1 LKQLARKEQDIR
13 IKEYTKKNGDKAYMF
28 KLYLGIDPDTSKPI
42 RTTRRGFR
50 TQREARLAIADLEIN
65 GLPKPEIGTEL
76 DLQTYEQIYDLWY
89 EEYKTTVKASTLLKT
104 ERVFKNHII
113 PAFGNKPI
121 QDIKPMDVQ
130 NQMNEWHKKLVRASM
145 VMNYAGL
152 VFDYAIRM
160 QLISLNP
167 TKVIKKPVRKKS
179 VTEDKD
185 MNFYDKDEL
194 KKFMAVLEN
203 DNNFR
208 AYVYFRLL
216 AFTGMRKGESLAL
229 KWSDINLDKQTLYI
243 NKAVSRS
250 ATGLYIQTPKTPSS
264 IRRISI
270 DDKTVSVLRQYA
282 EDAAEGLVFQSEDGG
297 ILSPAKPRKWYLVAI
312 KKLPEDFKQISIHG
326 FRHTHAS
333 LLFEAGASI
342 KDVQSRLGHSD
353 IQTTMDVYTHVS
365 KTAKEQLAN
374 RFNDYVDF

>member
-1 LKQLARKEQDIR
+1 MAKKEQDIR
-13 IKEYTKKNGDKAYMF
+13 IKEYVKKNGEKAYMF
-28 KLYLGIDPDTSKPI
+28 KLYLGIDQDTKKPI

-50 TQREARLAIADLEIN
+50 TQREARLAIADLELN
-65 GLPKPEIGTEL
+65 GLSKPESEPQMIH
-76 DLQTYEQIYDLWY
+76 TYEQIYNLWY

-104 ERVFKNHII
+104 ERVFKNHIL

-121 QDIKPMDVQ
+121 QDIKPMDAQ
-130 NQMNEWHKKLVRASM
+130 NQMNIWHKKLVRASM
-145 VMNYAGL
+145 VMNYAVL

-160 QLISLNP
+160 QLINMNP
-167 TKVIKKPVRKKS
+167 TKVIKKPVRKES
-179 VTEDKD
+179 VREDKD

-194 KKFMAVLEN
+194 KKFMAALEN
-203 DNNFR
+203 NNNFR
-208 AYVYFRLL
+208 AFVYFRLL

-229 KWSDINLDKQTLYI
+229 KWSDIDLEKQTLYI

-270 DDKTVSVLRQYA
+270 DDKTVSILQEYKK
-282 EDAAEGLVFQSEDGG
+282 ESPDGLVFQSEDGG
-297 ILSPAKPRKWYLVAI
+297 ILSPAKPRKWYLTAM
-312 KKLPEDFKQISIHG
+312 KNLPDDFKQISIHG

-374 RFNDYVDF
+374 RFNNYVDF

>member
-1 LKQLARKEQDIR
+1 MARKEQDIR
-13 IKEYTKKNGDKAYMF
+13 IKEYVKKNGEKAYMF
-28 KLYLGIDPDTSKPI
+28 KLYLGIDQDTKKPI

-50 TQREARLAIADLEIN
+50 TQREARLAIADLELN
-65 GLPKPEIGTEL
+65 GLSKPESEPQMIH
-76 DLQTYEQIYDLWY
+76 TYEQIYNLWY

-104 ERVFKNHII
+104 ERVFKNHIL

-121 QDIKPMDVQ
+121 QDIKPMDAQ
-130 NQMNEWHKKLVRASM
+130 NQMNVWHKKLVRASM

-160 QLISLNP
+160 QLINMNP
-167 TKVIKKPVRKKS
+167 TKVIKKPVRKES
-179 VTEDKD
+179 VREDKD

-194 KKFMAVLEN
+194 KKFMAALEN
-203 DNNFR
+203 NNNFR
-208 AYVYFRLL
+208 AFVYFRLL

-229 KWSDINLDKQTLYI
+229 KWSDIDLEKQTLYI

-270 DDKTVSVLRQYA
+270 DDKTVSILHEYKK
-282 EDAAEGLVFQSEDGG
+282 ESPDGLVFQSEDGG
-297 ILSPAKPRKWYLVAI
+297 ILSPAKPRKWYLTAM
-312 KKLPEDFKQISIHG
+312 KNLPDDFKQISIHG

-342 KDVQSRLGHSD
+342 KDVQLRLGHSD

-374 RFNDYVDF
+374 RFNNYVDF

>member
-1 LKQLARKEQDIR
+1 MKQLARKEQDIR
-13 IKEYTKKNGDKAYMF
+13 IKEYIKKNGEKAYMF
-28 KLYLGIDPDTSKPI
+28 KLYLGIDQDTKKPI

-50 TQREARLAIADLEIN
+50 TQREARLAIADLELN
-65 GLPKPEIGTEL
+65 GLSKPESEPQMIH
-76 DLQTYEQIYDLWY
+76 TYEQIYNLWY

-104 ERVFKNHII
+104 ERVFKNHIL

-121 QDIKPMDVQ
+121 QDIKPMDAQ
-130 NQMNEWHKKLVRASM
+130 NQMNIWHKKLVRASM

-160 QLISLNP
+160 QLINMNP
-167 TKVIKKPVRKKS
+167 TKVIKKPVRKES
-179 VTEDKD
+179 VREDKD

-194 KKFMAVLEN
+194 KKFMAALEN
-203 DNNFR
+203 NNNFR
-208 AYVYFRLL
+208 AFVYFRLL

-229 KWSDINLDKQTLYI
+229 KWSDIDLEKQTLYI

-270 DDKTVSVLRQYA
+270 DDKTVSILQEYKK
-282 EDAAEGLVFQSEDGG
+282 ESPDGLVFQSEDGG
-297 ILSPAKPRKWYLVAI
+297 ILSPAKPRKWYLTAM
-312 KKLPEDFKQISIHG
+312 KNLPDDFKQISIHG

-374 RFNDYVDF
+374 RFNNYVDF

>member
-1 LKQLARKEQDIR
+1 MARKEQDIR
-13 IKEYTKKNGDKAYMF
+13 IKEYIKKNGEKAYMF
-28 KLYLGIDPDTSKPI
+28 KLYLGTDPDTGKPI
-42 RTTRRGFR
+42 RTTRRGFK
-50 TQREARLAIADLEIN
+50 TTREARLAIADLEVN
-65 GLPKPEIGTEL
+65 GLSKPESQPQMIH
-76 DLQTYEQIYDLWY
+76 TYEQIYNLWY

-104 ERVFKNHII
+104 ERVFKNHIL

-121 QDIKPMDVQ
+121 QDIKPMDAQ
-130 NQMNEWHKKLVRASM
+130 NQMNIWHKKLVRASM

-160 QLISLNP
+160 QLINMNP
-167 TKVIKKPVRKKS
+167 TKVIKKPVRKES
-179 VTEDKD
+179 VREDKD

-194 KKFMAVLEN
+194 KKFMAALEN
-203 DNNFR
+203 NNNFR
-208 AYVYFRLL
+208 AFVYFRLL

-229 KWSDINLDKQTLYI
+229 KWSDIDLEKQTLYI

-270 DDKTVSVLRQYA
+270 DDKTVSILQEYKK
-282 EDAAEGLVFQSEDGG
+282 ESPDGLVFQSEDGG
-297 ILSPAKPRKWYLVAI
+297 ILSPAKPRKWYLTAM
-312 KKLPEDFKQISIHG
+312 KNLPDDFKQISIHG

-374 RFNDYVDF
+374 RFNNYVDF

>member
-1 LKQLARKEQDIR
+1 MAKKEQDIR
-13 IKEYTKKNGDKAYMF
+13 IKEYVKKNGEKAYMF
-28 KLYLGIDPDTSKPI
+28 KLYLGIDQDTKKPI

-50 TQREARLAIADLEIN
+50 TQREARLAIADLELN
-65 GLPKPEIGTEL
+65 GLSKPESEPQMIH
-76 DLQTYEQIYDLWY
+76 TYEQIYNLWY

-104 ERVFKNHII
+104 ERVFKNHIL

-121 QDIKPMDVQ
+121 QDIKPMDAQ
-130 NQMNEWHKKLVRASM
+130 NQMNIWHKKLVRASM

-160 QLISLNP
+160 QLINMNP
-167 TKVIKKPVRKKS
+167 TKVIKKPVRKES
-179 VTEDKD
+179 VREDKD

-194 KKFMAVLEN
+194 KKFMAALEN
-203 DNNFR
+203 NNNFR
-208 AYVYFRLL
+208 AFVYFRLL

-229 KWSDINLDKQTLYI
+229 KWSDIDFEKQTLYI

-270 DDKTVSVLRQYA
+270 DDKTVSILQEYKK
-282 EDAAEGLVFQSEDGG
+282 ESPDGLVFQSEDGG
-297 ILSPAKPRKWYLVAI
+297 ILSPAKPRKWYLTAM
-312 KKLPEDFKQISIHG
+312 KNLPDDFKQISIHG

-374 RFNDYVDF
+374 RFNNYVDF

>member
-1 LKQLARKEQDIR
+1 MAKKEQDIR
-13 IKEYTKKNGDKAYMF
+13 IKEYVKKNGDKAYMF
-28 KLYLGIDPDTSKPI
+28 KLYLGIDPDTGKPI

-50 TQREARLAIADLEIN
+50 TQREARLAIADLELN
-65 GLPKPEIGTEL
+65 GIPKPEI
-76 DLQTYEQIYDLWY
+76 DVVSVLQTYEQIYDLWY

-113 PAFGNKPI
+113 PAFGDKPI
-121 QDIKPMDVQ
+121 QDIKPMDAQ

-160 QLISLNP
+160 QLISMNP

-194 KKFMAVLEN
+194 KKFMAILEN

-229 KWSDINLDKQTLYI
+229 KWSDIDLEKQTLYI

-270 DDKTVSVLRQYA
+270 DDKTVSILRQYA

-297 ILSPAKPRKWYLVAI
+297 ILSPAKPRKWYLAAM
-312 KKLPEDFKQISIHG
+312 KKLPADFKQISIHG

-374 RFNDYVDF
+374 RFNTYVDF

>member
-1 LKQLARKEQDIR
+1 MAKKEQDIR
-13 IKEYTKKNGDKAYMF
+13 IKEYVKKNGEKAYMF
-28 KLYLGIDPDTSKPI
+28 KLYLGIDQDTKKPI

-50 TQREARLAIADLEIN
+50 TQREARLAIADLELN
-65 GLPKPEIGTEL
+65 GLSKPKSEPQIIH
-76 DLQTYEQIYDLWY
+76 TYEQIYNLWY

-104 ERVFKNHII
+104 ERVFKNHIL

-121 QDIKPMDVQ
+121 QDIKPMDAQ
-130 NQMNEWHKKLVRASM
+130 NQMNNWHKKLVRASM

-160 QLISLNP
+160 QLINMNP
-167 TKVIKKPVRKKS
+167 TKVIKKPVRKES
-179 VTEDKD
+179 VREDKD

-194 KKFMAVLEN
+194 KKFMAALEN
-203 DNNFR
+203 NNNFR
-208 AYVYFRLL
+208 AFVYFRLL

-229 KWSDINLDKQTLYI
+229 KWSDIDLEKQTLYI

-270 DDKTVSVLRQYA
+270 DDKTVSILQEYKK
-282 EDAAEGLVFQSEDGG
+282 ESPDGLVFQSEDGG
-297 ILSPAKPRKWYLVAI
+297 ILSPAKPRKWYLTAM
-312 KKLPEDFKQISIHG
+312 KNLPDDFKQISIHG

-374 RFNDYVDF
+374 RFNNYVDF

>member
-1 LKQLARKEQDIR
+1 MAKKEQDIR
-13 IKEYTKKNGDKAYMF
+13 IKEYVKKNGEKAYMF
-28 KLYLGIDPDTSKPI
+28 KLYLGIDQDTKKPI

-50 TQREARLAIADLEIN
+50 TQREARLAIADLELN
-65 GLPKPEIGTEL
+65 GLSKPESEPQMIH
-76 DLQTYEQIYDLWY
+76 TYEQIYNLWY

-104 ERVFKNHII
+104 ERVFKNHIL

-121 QDIKPMDVQ
+121 QDIKPMDAQ
-130 NQMNEWHKKLVRASM
+130 NQMNIWHKKLVRASM

-160 QLISLNP
+160 QLINMNP
-167 TKVIKKPVRKKS
+167 TKVIKKPVRKES
-179 VTEDKD
+179 VREDKD

-194 KKFMAVLEN
+194 KIFMAALEN
-203 DNNFR
+203 NNNFR
-208 AYVYFRLL
+208 AFVYFRLL

-229 KWSDINLDKQTLYI
+229 KWSDIDLEKQTLYI

-270 DDKTVSVLRQYA
+270 DDKTVSILQEYKK
-282 EDAAEGLVFQSEDGG
+282 ESPDGLVFQSEDGG
-297 ILSPAKPRKWYLVAI
+297 ILSPAKPRKWYLTAM
-312 KKLPEDFKQISIHG
+312 KNLPDDFKQISIHG

-374 RFNDYVDF
+374 RFNNYVDF

>member
-1 LKQLARKEQDIR
+1 MARKEQDIR
-13 IKEYTKKNGDKAYMF
+13 IKEYIKKNGEKAYMF
-28 KLYLGIDPDTSKPI
+28 KLYLGTDPDTGKPI
-42 RTTRRGFR
+42 RTTRRGFK
-50 TQREARLAIADLEIN
+50 TTREARLAIADLEVN
-65 GLPKPEIGTEL
+65 GLSKPESQPQMIH
-76 DLQTYEQIYDLWY
+76 TYEQIYNLWY

-104 ERVFKNHII
+104 ERVFKNHIL

-121 QDIKPMDVQ
+121 QDIKPMDAQ
-130 NQMNEWHKKLVRASM
+130 NQMNIWHKKLVRASM

-160 QLISLNP
+160 QLINMNP
-167 TKVIKKPVRKKS
+167 TKVIKKPVRKES
-179 VTEDKD
+179 VREDKD

-194 KKFMAVLEN
+194 KKFMAALEN
-203 DNNFR
+203 NNNFR
-208 AYVYFRLL
+208 AFVYFRLL

-229 KWSDINLDKQTLYI
+229 KWSDIDLEKQTLYI

-270 DDKTVSVLRQYA
+270 DDKTVSILQEYKK
-282 EDAAEGLVFQSEDGG
+282 ESPDGLVFQSEDGG
-297 ILSPAKPRKWYLVAI
+297 ILSPAKPRKWYLTAM
-312 KKLPEDFKQISIHG
+312 KNLPDDFKQISIHG
-326 FRHTHAS
+326 FRHTHVS

-374 RFNDYVDF
+374 RFNNYVDF

>member
-1 LKQLARKEQDIR
+1 MAKKEQDIR
-13 IKEYTKKNGDKAYMF
+13 IKEYVKKNGEKAYMF
-28 KLYLGIDPDTSKPI
+28 KLYLGIDQDTKKPI

-50 TQREARLAIADLEIN
+50 TQREARLAIADLELN
-65 GLPKPEIGTEL
+65 GLSKPESEPQMIH
-76 DLQTYEQIYDLWY
+76 TYEQIYNLWY

-104 ERVFKNHII
+104 ERVFKNHIL

-121 QDIKPMDVQ
+121 QDIKPMDAQ
-130 NQMNEWHKKLVRASM
+130 NQMNIWHKKLVRASM

-160 QLISLNP
+160 QLINMNP
-167 TKVIKKPVRKKS
+167 TKVIKKPVRKES
-179 VTEDKD
+179 VREDKD

-194 KKFMAVLEN
+194 KKFMAALEN
-203 DNNFR
+203 NNNFR
-208 AYVYFRLL
+208 AFVYFRLL

-229 KWSDINLDKQTLYI
+229 KWSDIDLEKQTLYI

-270 DDKTVSVLRQYA
+270 DDKTVSILQEYKK
-282 EDAAEGLVFQSEDGG
+282 ESPDGLVFQSEDGG
-297 ILSPAKPRKWYLVAI
+297 ILSPAKPRKWYLTAM
-312 KKLPEDFKQISIHG
+312 KNLPNDFKQISIHG

-374 RFNDYVDF
+374 RFNNYVDF

>member
-1 LKQLARKEQDIR
+1 MAKKEQDIR
-13 IKEYTKKNGDKAYMF
+13 IKEYVKKNGEKAYMF
-28 KLYLGIDPDTSKPI
+28 KLYLGIDQDTKKPI

-50 TQREARLAIADLEIN
+50 TQREARLAIADLELN
-65 GLPKPEIGTEL
+65 GLSKPESEPQMIH
-76 DLQTYEQIYDLWY
+76 TYEQIYNLWY

-104 ERVFKNHII
+104 ERVFKNHIL

-121 QDIKPMDVQ
+121 QDIKPMDAQ
-130 NQMNEWHKKLVRASM
+130 NQMNIWHKKLVRASM

-160 QLISLNP
+160 QLINMNP
-167 TKVIKKPVRKKS
+167 TKVIKKPVRKES
-179 VTEDKD
+179 VREDKD

-194 KKFMAVLEN
+194 KKFMAALEN
-203 DNNFR
+203 NNNFR
-208 AYVYFRLL
+208 AFVYFRLL

-229 KWSDINLDKQTLYI
+229 KWSDIDLEKQTLYI

-270 DDKTVSVLRQYA
+270 DDKTVSILQEYKK
-282 EDAAEGLVFQSEDGG
+282 ESPDGLVFQSEDGG
-297 ILSPAKPRKWYLVAI
+297 ILSPAKPRKWYLTAM
-312 KKLPEDFKQISIHG
+312 KNLPDDFKQISIHG

-365 KTAKEQLAN
+365 KTAQEQLAN
-374 RFNDYVDF
+374 RFNNYVDF

>member
-1 LKQLARKEQDIR
+1 MAKKEQDIR
-13 IKEYTKKNGDKAYMF
+13 IKEYVKKNGEKAYMF
-28 KLYLGIDPDTSKPI
+28 KLYLGIDQDTKKPI

-50 TQREARLAIADLEIN
+50 TQREARLAIADLELN
-65 GLPKPEIGTEL
+65 GLSKPESEPQIIH
-76 DLQTYEQIYDLWY
+76 TYEQIYNLWY

-104 ERVFKNHII
+104 ERVFKNHIL

-121 QDIKPMDVQ
+121 QDIKPMDAQ
-130 NQMNEWHKKLVRASM
+130 NQMNIWHKKLVRASM

-160 QLISLNP
+160 QLINMNP
-167 TKVIKKPVRKKS
+167 TKVIKKPVRKES
-179 VTEDKD
+179 VREDKD

-194 KKFMAVLEN
+194 KKFMAALEN
-203 DNNFR
+203 NNNFR
-208 AYVYFRLL
+208 AFVYFRLL

-229 KWSDINLDKQTLYI
+229 KWSDIDLEKQTLYI

-270 DDKTVSVLRQYA
+270 DDKTVSILQEYKK
-282 EDAAEGLVFQSEDGG
+282 ESPDGLVFQSEDGG
-297 ILSPAKPRKWYLVAI
+297 ILSPAKPRKWYLTAM
-312 KKLPEDFKQISIHG
+312 KNLPDDFKQISIHG

-374 RFNDYVDF
+374 RFNNYVDF

>member
-1 LKQLARKEQDIR
+1 MAKKEQDIR
-13 IKEYTKKNGDKAYMF
+13 IKEYVKKNGEKAYMF
-28 KLYLGIDPDTSKPI
+28 KLYLGIDQDTKKPI

-50 TQREARLAIADLEIN
+50 TQREARLAIADLELN
-65 GLPKPEIGTEL
+65 GLSKPESEPQMIH
-76 DLQTYEQIYDLWY
+76 TYEQIYNLWY

-104 ERVFKNHII
+104 ERVFKNHIL

-121 QDIKPMDVQ
+121 QDIKPMDAQ
-130 NQMNEWHKKLVRASM
+130 NQMNIWHKKLVRASM

-160 QLISLNP
+160 QLINMNP
-167 TKVIKKPVRKKS
+167 TKVIKKPVRKES
-179 VTEDKD
+179 VREDKD

-194 KKFMAVLEN
+194 KKFMAALEN
-203 DNNFR
+203 NNNFR
-208 AYVYFRLL
+208 AFVYFRLL

-229 KWSDINLDKQTLYI
+229 KWSDIDLEKQTLYI

-270 DDKTVSVLRQYA
+270 DDKTVSILQEYKK
-282 EDAAEGLVFQSEDGG
+282 ESPDGLVFQSEDGG
-297 ILSPAKPRKWYLVAI
+297 ILSPAKPRKWYLTAM
-312 KKLPEDFKQISIHG
+312 KNLPDDFKQISIHG

-374 RFNDYVDF
+374 RFNTYVDF

>member
-1 LKQLARKEQDIR
+1 MARKEQDIR
-13 IKEYTKKNGDKAYMF
+13 IKEYNKKNGEKAYMF
-28 KLYLGIDPDTSKPI
+28 KLYLGIDPDTGKPI

-113 PAFGNKPI
+113 PAFGVKTI

-270 DDKTVSVLRQYA
+270 DDKTVSILRKYA

-297 ILSPAKPRKWYLVAI
+297 ILSPAKPRKWYLVAM

-353 IQTTMDVYTHVS
+353 VQTTMDVYTHVS
-365 KTAKEQLAN
+365 KSAKEQLAN

>member
-1 LKQLARKEQDIR
+1 MKQLAKKEQDIR
-13 IKEYTKKNGDKAYMF
+13 IKEYVKKNGEKAYMF
-28 KLYLGIDPDTSKPI
+28 KLYLGIDQDTKKPI

-50 TQREARLAIADLEIN
+50 TQREARLAIADLELN
-65 GLPKPEIGTEL
+65 GLSKPESEPQMIH
-76 DLQTYEQIYDLWY
+76 TYEQIYNLWY

-104 ERVFKNHII
+104 ERVFKNHIL

-121 QDIKPMDVQ
+121 QDIKPMDAQ
-130 NQMNEWHKKLVRASM
+130 NQMNIWHKKLMRASM

-160 QLISLNP
+160 QLINMNP
-167 TKVIKKPVRKKS
+167 TKVIKKPVRKES
-179 VTEDKD
+179 VREDKD

-194 KKFMAVLEN
+194 KKFMAALEN
-203 DNNFR
+203 NNNFR
-208 AYVYFRLL
+208 AFVYFRLL

-229 KWSDINLDKQTLYI
+229 KWSDIDLEKQTLYI

-270 DDKTVSVLRQYA
+270 DDKTVSILQEYKK
-282 EDAAEGLVFQSEDGG
+282 ESPDGLVFQSEDGG
-297 ILSPAKPRKWYLVAI
+297 ILSPAKPRKWYLTAM
-312 KKLPEDFKQISIHG
+312 KNLPDDFKQISIHG

-374 RFNDYVDF
+374 RFNNYVDF

>member
-1 LKQLARKEQDIR
+1 
-13 IKEYTKKNGDKAYMF
+13 
-28 KLYLGIDPDTSKPI
+28 
-42 RTTRRGFR
+42 
-50 TQREARLAIADLEIN
+50 
-65 GLPKPEIGTEL
+65 
-76 DLQTYEQIYDLWY
+76 
-89 EEYKTTVKASTLLKT
+89 
-104 ERVFKNHII
+104 
-113 PAFGNKPI
+113 
-121 QDIKPMDVQ
+121 
-130 NQMNEWHKKLVRASM
+130 
-145 VMNYAGL
+145 
-152 VFDYAIRM
+152 
-160 QLISLNP
+160 
-167 TKVIKKPVRKKS
+167 
-179 VTEDKD
+179 

-297 ILSPAKPRKWYLVAI
+297 ILSPAKPRKWYLVAM
-312 KKLPEDFKQISIHG
+312 KKLPADFKQISIHG

-374 RFNDYVDF
+374 RFNDYLDF

>member
-1 LKQLARKEQDIR
+1 MAKKEQDIR
-13 IKEYTKKNGDKAYMF
+13 IKEYVKKNGEKAYMF
-28 KLYLGIDPDTSKPI
+28 KLYLGIDQDTKKPI

-50 TQREARLAIADLEIN
+50 TQREARLAIADLELN
-65 GLPKPEIGTEL
+65 GLSKPESEPQMIH
-76 DLQTYEQIYDLWY
+76 TYEQIYNLWY

-104 ERVFKNHII
+104 ERVFKNHIL

-121 QDIKPMDVQ
+121 QDIKPMDAQ
-130 NQMNEWHKKLVRASM
+130 NQMNNWHKKLVRASM

-160 QLISLNP
+160 QLINMNP
-167 TKVIKKPVRKKS
+167 TKVIKKPVRKES
-179 VTEDKD
+179 VREDKD

-194 KKFMAVLEN
+194 KKFMAALEN
-203 DNNFR
+203 YNNFR
-208 AYVYFRLL
+208 AFVYFRLL

-229 KWSDINLDKQTLYI
+229 KWSDIDLEKQTLYI

-270 DDKTVSVLRQYA
+270 DDKTVSILQEYKK
-282 EDAAEGLVFQSEDGG
+282 ESPDGLVFQSEDGG
-297 ILSPAKPRKWYLVAI
+297 ILSPAKPRKWYLTAM
-312 KKLPEDFKQISIHG
+312 KNLPDDFKQISIHG

-374 RFNDYVDF
+374 RFNNYVDF

>member
-1 LKQLARKEQDIR
+1 MKQLARKEQDIR

>member
-1 LKQLARKEQDIR
+1 MAKKEQDIR
-13 IKEYTKKNGDKAYMF
+13 IKEYVKKNGEKAYMF
-28 KLYLGIDPDTSKPI
+28 KLYLGIDQDTKKPI

-50 TQREARLAIADLEIN
+50 TQREARLAIADLELN
-65 GLPKPEIGTEL
+65 GLSKPEYEPQMIH
-76 DLQTYEQIYDLWY
+76 TYEQIYNLWY

-104 ERVFKNHII
+104 ERVFKNHIL

-121 QDIKPMDVQ
+121 QDIKPMDAQ
-130 NQMNEWHKKLVRASM
+130 NQMNNWHKKLVRASM

-160 QLISLNP
+160 QLINMNP
-167 TKVIKKPVRKKS
+167 TKVIKKPVRKES
-179 VTEDKD
+179 VREDKD

-194 KKFMAVLEN
+194 KKFMAALEN
-203 DNNFR
+203 NNNFR
-208 AYVYFRLL
+208 AFVYFRLL

-229 KWSDINLDKQTLYI
+229 KWSDIDLEKQTLYI

-270 DDKTVSVLRQYA
+270 DDKTVSILQEYKK
-282 EDAAEGLVFQSEDGG
+282 ESPDGLVFQSEDGG
-297 ILSPAKPRKWYLVAI
+297 ILSPAKPRKWYLTAM
-312 KKLPEDFKQISIHG
+312 KNLPDDFKQISIHG

-374 RFNDYVDF
+374 RFNNYVDF

>member
-1 LKQLARKEQDIR
+1 MARKEQDIR

>member
-1 LKQLARKEQDIR
+1 MAKKEQDIR
-13 IKEYTKKNGDKAYMF
+13 IKEYVKKNGEKAYMF
-28 KLYLGIDPDTSKPI
+28 KLYLGIDQDTKKPI

-50 TQREARLAIADLEIN
+50 TQREARLAIADLELN
-65 GLPKPEIGTEL
+65 GLSKPESEPQMIH
-76 DLQTYEQIYDLWY
+76 TYEQIYNLWY
-89 EEYKTTVKASTLLKT
+89 EEYKTTVKTSTLLKT
-104 ERVFKNHII
+104 ERVFKNHIL

-121 QDIKPMDVQ
+121 QDIKPMDAQ
-130 NQMNEWHKKLVRASM
+130 NQMNIWHKKLVRASM

-160 QLISLNP
+160 QLINMNP
-167 TKVIKKPVRKKS
+167 TKVIKKPVRKES
-179 VTEDKD
+179 VREDKD

-194 KKFMAVLEN
+194 KKFMAALEN
-203 DNNFR
+203 NNNFR
-208 AYVYFRLL
+208 AFVYFRLL

-229 KWSDINLDKQTLYI
+229 KWSDIDLEKQTLYI

-270 DDKTVSVLRQYA
+270 DDKTVSILQEYKK
-282 EDAAEGLVFQSEDGG
+282 ESPDGLVFQSEDGG
-297 ILSPAKPRKWYLVAI
+297 ILSPAKPRKWYLTAM
-312 KKLPEDFKQISIHG
+312 KNLPDDFKQISIHG

-374 RFNDYVDF
+374 RFNNYVDF

>member
-1 LKQLARKEQDIR
+1 MARKEQDIR
-13 IKEYTKKNGDKAYMF
+13 IKEYIKKNGERAYMF
-28 KLYLGIDPDTSKPI
+28 QLYLGTDPDTGKPI
-42 RTTRRGFR
+42 RTTRRGFK
-50 TQREARLAIADLEIN
+50 TTREARLAIADLEVN
-65 GLPKPEIGTEL
+65 GMQKQEVAEEPEI
-76 DLQTYEQIYDLWY
+76 QTYEEIYDLWY
-89 EEYKTTVKASTLLKT
+89 EEYKSTVKASTLLKT
-104 ERVFKNHII
+104 ERVFKNHIL

-121 QDIKPMDVQ
+121 QDIKPMDAQ
-130 NQMNEWHKKLVRASM
+130 NQMNIWHKKLVRASM

-160 QLISLNP
+160 QLINMNP
-167 TKVIKKPVRKKS
+167 TKVIKKPVRKES
-179 VTEDKD
+179 VREDKD

-194 KKFMAVLEN
+194 KKFMAALEN
-203 DNNFR
+203 NNNFR
-208 AYVYFRLL
+208 AFVYFRLL

-229 KWSDINLDKQTLYI
+229 KWSDIDLEKQTLYI

-270 DDKTVSVLRQYA
+270 DDKTVSILQEYKK
-282 EDAAEGLVFQSEDGG
+282 ESPDGLVFQSEDGG
-297 ILSPAKPRKWYLVAI
+297 ILSPAKPRKWYLTAM
-312 KKLPEDFKQISIHG
+312 KNLPDDFKQISIHG

-374 RFNDYVDF
+374 RFNNYVDF

>member
-1 LKQLARKEQDIR
+1 MKQLAKKEQDIR
-13 IKEYTKKNGDKAYMF
+13 IKEYVKKNGEKAYMF
-28 KLYLGIDPDTSKPI
+28 KLYLGIDQDTKKPI

-50 TQREARLAIADLEIN
+50 TQREARLAIADLELN
-65 GLPKPEIGTEL
+65 GLSKPESEPQMIH
-76 DLQTYEQIYDLWY
+76 TYEQIYNLWY

-104 ERVFKNHII
+104 ERVFKNHIL

-121 QDIKPMDVQ
+121 QDIKPIDAQ
-130 NQMNEWHKKLVRASM
+130 NQMNIWHKKLVRASM

-160 QLISLNP
+160 QLINMNP
-167 TKVIKKPVRKKS
+167 TKVIKKPVRKES
-179 VTEDKD
+179 VREDKD

-194 KKFMAVLEN
+194 KKFMAALEN
-203 DNNFR
+203 NNNFR
-208 AYVYFRLL
+208 AFVYFRLL

-229 KWSDINLDKQTLYI
+229 KWSDIDLEKQTLYI

-270 DDKTVSVLRQYA
+270 DDKTVSILQEYKK
-282 EDAAEGLVFQSEDGG
+282 ESPDGLVFQSEDGG
-297 ILSPAKPRKWYLVAI
+297 ILSPAKPRKWYLTAM
-312 KKLPEDFKQISIHG
+312 KNLPDDFKQISIHG

-374 RFNDYVDF
+374 RFNNYVDF

>member
-1 LKQLARKEQDIR
+1 MAKKEQDIR
-13 IKEYTKKNGDKAYMF
+13 IKEYVKKNGEKAYMF
-28 KLYLGIDPDTSKPI
+28 KLYLGIDQDTKKPI

-50 TQREARLAIADLEIN
+50 TQREARLAIADLELN
-65 GLPKPEIGTEL
+65 GLSKPESEPQMIH
-76 DLQTYEQIYDLWY
+76 TYEQIYNLWY

-104 ERVFKNHII
+104 ERVFKNHIL

-121 QDIKPMDVQ
+121 QDIKPMDAQ
-130 NQMNEWHKKLVRASM
+130 NQMNIWHKKLVRASM

-152 VFDYAIRM
+152 IFDYAIRM
-160 QLISLNP
+160 QLINMNP
-167 TKVIKKPVRKKS
+167 TKVIKKPVRKES
-179 VTEDKD
+179 VREDKD

-194 KKFMAVLEN
+194 KKFMAALEN
-203 DNNFR
+203 NNNFR
-208 AYVYFRLL
+208 AFVYFRLL

-229 KWSDINLDKQTLYI
+229 KWSDIDLEKQTLYI

-270 DDKTVSVLRQYA
+270 DDKTVSILQEYKK
-282 EDAAEGLVFQSEDGG
+282 ESPDGLVFQSEDGG
-297 ILSPAKPRKWYLVAI
+297 ILSPAKPRKWYLTAM
-312 KKLPEDFKQISIHG
+312 KNLPDDFKQISIHG

-374 RFNDYVDF
+374 RFNNYVDF

>member
-1 LKQLARKEQDIR
+1 MAKKEQDIR
-13 IKEYTKKNGDKAYMF
+13 IKEYVKKNGEKAYMF
-28 KLYLGIDPDTSKPI
+28 KLYLGIDQDTKKPI

-50 TQREARLAIADLEIN
+50 TQREARLAIADLELN
-65 GLPKPEIGTEL
+65 GLSKPESEPQMIH
-76 DLQTYEQIYDLWY
+76 TYEQIYNLWY

-104 ERVFKNHII
+104 ERVFKNHIL

-121 QDIKPMDVQ
+121 QDIKPMDAQ
-130 NQMNEWHKKLVRASM
+130 NQMNIWHKKLVRASM

-160 QLISLNP
+160 QLINMNP
-167 TKVIKKPVRKKS
+167 TKVIKKPVRKES
-179 VTEDKD
+179 VREDKD

-194 KKFMAVLEN
+194 KKFMAALEN
-203 DNNFR
+203 NNNFR
-208 AYVYFRLL
+208 AFVYFRLL

-229 KWSDINLDKQTLYI
+229 KWSDIDLEKQTLYI

-270 DDKTVSVLRQYA
+270 DDKTVSILQEYKK
-282 EDAAEGLVFQSEDGG
+282 ESPDGLIFQSEDGG
-297 ILSPAKPRKWYLVAI
+297 ILSPAKPRKWYLTAM
-312 KKLPEDFKQISIHG
+312 KNLPDDFKQISIHG

-374 RFNDYVDF
+374 RFNNYVDF

>member
-1 LKQLARKEQDIR
+1 MAKKEQDIR
-13 IKEYTKKNGDKAYMF
+13 IKEYVKKNGEKAYMF
-28 KLYLGIDPDTSKPI
+28 KLYLGIDQDTKKPI

-50 TQREARLAIADLEIN
+50 TQREARLAIADLELN
-65 GLPKPEIGTEL
+65 GLSKPESEPQMIH
-76 DLQTYEQIYDLWY
+76 TYEQIYNLWY

-104 ERVFKNHII
+104 ERVFKNHIL

-121 QDIKPMDVQ
+121 QDIKPMDAQ
-130 NQMNEWHKKLVRASM
+130 NQMNIWHKKLVRASM

-160 QLISLNP
+160 QLINMNP
-167 TKVIKKPVRKKS
+167 TKVIKKPVRKES
-179 VTEDKD
+179 VREDKD

-194 KKFMAVLEN
+194 KKFMAALEN
-203 DNNFR
+203 NNNFR
-208 AYVYFRLL
+208 AFVYFRLL

-229 KWSDINLDKQTLYI
+229 KWSDIDLEKQILYI

-270 DDKTVSVLRQYA
+270 DDKTVSILQEYKK
-282 EDAAEGLVFQSEDGG
+282 ESPDGLVFQSEDGG
-297 ILSPAKPRKWYLVAI
+297 ILSPAKPRKWYLTAM
-312 KKLPEDFKQISIHG
+312 KNLPDDFKQISIHG

-374 RFNDYVDF
+374 RFNNYVDF

>member
-1 LKQLARKEQDIR
+1 MARKEQDIR

-89 EEYKTTVKASTLLKT
+89 EEYKITVKASTLLKT

-194 KKFMAVLEN
+194 KKFMAILEN

-270 DDKTVSVLRQYA
+270 DDKTVSILRKYA

-297 ILSPAKPRKWYLVAI
+297 ILSPAKPRKWYLVAM

>member
-1 LKQLARKEQDIR
+1 MAKKEQDIR
-13 IKEYTKKNGDKAYMF
+13 IKEYVKKNGEKAYMF
-28 KLYLGIDPDTSKPI
+28 KLYLGIDQDTKKPI

-50 TQREARLAIADLEIN
+50 TQREARLAIADLELN
-65 GLPKPEIGTEL
+65 GLSKPESEPQMIH
-76 DLQTYEQIYDLWY
+76 TYEQIYNLWY

-104 ERVFKNHII
+104 EQVFKNHIL

-121 QDIKPMDVQ
+121 QDIKPMDAQ
-130 NQMNEWHKKLVRASM
+130 NQMNIWHKKLVRASM

-160 QLISLNP
+160 QLINMNP
-167 TKVIKKPVRKKS
+167 TKVIKKPVRKES
-179 VTEDKD
+179 VREDKD

-194 KKFMAVLEN
+194 KKFMAALEN
-203 DNNFR
+203 NNNFR
-208 AYVYFRLL
+208 AFVYFRLL

-229 KWSDINLDKQTLYI
+229 KWSDIDLEKQTLYI

-270 DDKTVSVLRQYA
+270 DDKTVSILHEYKK
-282 EDAAEGLVFQSEDGG
+282 ESPDGLVFQSEDGG
-297 ILSPAKPRKWYLVAI
+297 ILSPAKPRKWYLTAM
-312 KKLPEDFKQISIHG
+312 KNLPDDFKQISIHG

-374 RFNDYVDF
+374 RFNNYVDF

>member
-1 LKQLARKEQDIR
+1 MKQLAKKEQDIR
-13 IKEYTKKNGDKAYMF
+13 IKEYVKKNGEKAYMF
-28 KLYLGIDPDTSKPI
+28 KLYLGIDQDTKKPI

-50 TQREARLAIADLEIN
+50 TQREARLAIADLELN
-65 GLPKPEIGTEL
+65 GLSKPKSEPQMIH
-76 DLQTYEQIYDLWY
+76 TYEQIYNLWY

-104 ERVFKNHII
+104 ERVFKNHIL

-121 QDIKPMDVQ
+121 QDIKPMDAQ
-130 NQMNEWHKKLVRASM
+130 NQMNIWHKKLVRASM

-160 QLISLNP
+160 QLINMNP
-167 TKVIKKPVRKKS
+167 TKVIKKPVRKES
-179 VTEDKD
+179 VREDKD

-194 KKFMAVLEN
+194 KKFMAALEN
-203 DNNFR
+203 NNNFR
-208 AYVYFRLL
+208 AFVYFRLL

-229 KWSDINLDKQTLYI
+229 KWSDIDLEKQTLYI

-270 DDKTVSVLRQYA
+270 DDKTVSILQEYKK
-282 EDAAEGLVFQSEDGG
+282 ESPDGLVFQSEDGG
-297 ILSPAKPRKWYLVAI
+297 ILSPAKPRKWYLTAM
-312 KKLPEDFKQISIHG
+312 KNLPDDFKQISIHG

-374 RFNDYVDF
+374 RFNNYVDF

>member
-1 LKQLARKEQDIR
+1 MARKEQDIR
-13 IKEYTKKNGDKAYMF
+13 IKEYIKKNGEKAYMF
-28 KLYLGIDPDTSKPI
+28 KLYLGTDPDTGKPI
-42 RTTRRGFR
+42 RTTRRGFK
-50 TQREARLAIADLEIN
+50 TTREARLAIADLEVN
-65 GLPKPEIGTEL
+65 GLSKPESEPQMIH
-76 DLQTYEQIYDLWY
+76 TYEQIYNLWY

-104 ERVFKNHII
+104 ERVFKNHIL

-121 QDIKPMDVQ
+121 QDIKPMDAQ
-130 NQMNEWHKKLVRASM
+130 NQMNIWHKKLVRASM

-160 QLISLNP
+160 QLINMNP
-167 TKVIKKPVRKKS
+167 TKVIKKPVRKES
-179 VTEDKD
+179 VREDKD

-194 KKFMAVLEN
+194 KKFMAALEN
-203 DNNFR
+203 NNNFR
-208 AYVYFRLL
+208 AFVYFRLL

-229 KWSDINLDKQTLYI
+229 KWSDIDLEKQTLYI

-270 DDKTVSVLRQYA
+270 DDKTVSILQEYKK
-282 EDAAEGLVFQSEDGG
+282 ESPDGLVFQSEDGG
-297 ILSPAKPRKWYLVAI
+297 ILSPAKPRKWYLTAM
-312 KKLPEDFKQISIHG
+312 KNLPDDFKQISIHG

-374 RFNDYVDF
+374 RFNNYVDF

>member
-1 LKQLARKEQDIR
+1 MKQLARKEQDIR
-13 IKEYTKKNGDKAYMF
+13 IKEYIKKNGEKAYMF
-28 KLYLGIDPDTSKPI
+28 KLYLGTDPDTGKPI
-42 RTTRRGFR
+42 RTTRRGFK
-50 TQREARLAIADLEIN
+50 TTREARLAIADLEVN
-65 GLPKPEIGTEL
+65 GLSKPESQPQMIH
-76 DLQTYEQIYDLWY
+76 TYEQIYNLWY

-104 ERVFKNHII
+104 ERVFKNHIL

-121 QDIKPMDVQ
+121 QDIKPMDAQ
-130 NQMNEWHKKLVRASM
+130 NQMNIWHKKLVRASM

-160 QLISLNP
+160 QLINMNP
-167 TKVIKKPVRKKS
+167 TKVIKKPVRKES
-179 VTEDKD
+179 VREDKD

-194 KKFMAVLEN
+194 KKFMAALEN
-203 DNNFR
+203 NNNFR
-208 AYVYFRLL
+208 AFVYFRLL

-229 KWSDINLDKQTLYI
+229 KWSDIDLEKQTLYI

-270 DDKTVSVLRQYA
+270 DDKTVSILQEYKK
-282 EDAAEGLVFQSEDGG
+282 ESPDGLVFQSEDGG
-297 ILSPAKPRKWYLVAI
+297 ILSPAKPRKWYLTAM
-312 KKLPEDFKQISIHG
+312 KNLPDDFKQISIHG

-374 RFNDYVDF
+374 RFNNYVDF

>member
-1 LKQLARKEQDIR
+1 MAKKEQDIR
-13 IKEYTKKNGDKAYMF
+13 IKEYVKKNGEKAYMF
-28 KLYLGIDPDTSKPI
+28 KLYLGIDQDTKKPI

-50 TQREARLAIADLEIN
+50 TQREARLAIADLELN
-65 GLPKPEIGTEL
+65 GLSKPESEPQMIH
-76 DLQTYEQIYDLWY
+76 TYEQIYNLWY

-104 ERVFKNHII
+104 ERVFKNHIL

-121 QDIKPMDVQ
+121 QDIKPMDAQ
-130 NQMNEWHKKLVRASM
+130 NQMNIWHKKLVRASM

-160 QLISLNP
+160 QLININP
-167 TKVIKKPVRKKS
+167 TKVIKKPVRKES
-179 VTEDKD
+179 VREDKD

-194 KKFMAVLEN
+194 KKFMAALEN
-203 DNNFR
+203 NNNFR
-208 AYVYFRLL
+208 AFVYFRLL

-229 KWSDINLDKQTLYI
+229 KWSDIDLEKQTLYI

-250 ATGLYIQTPKTPSS
+250 ATGLYIQTPKTSSS

-270 DDKTVSVLRQYA
+270 DDKTVSILQEYKK
-282 EDAAEGLVFQSEDGG
+282 ESPDGLVFQSEDGG
-297 ILSPAKPRKWYLVAI
+297 ILSPAKPRKWYLTAM
-312 KKLPEDFKQISIHG
+312 KNLPDDFKQISIHG

-374 RFNDYVDF
+374 RFNNYVDF

>member
-1 LKQLARKEQDIR
+1 MARKEQDIR
-13 IKEYTKKNGDKAYMF
+13 IKEYIKKNGEKAYMF
-28 KLYLGIDPDTSKPI
+28 KLYLGIDQDTKKPI

-50 TQREARLAIADLEIN
+50 TQREARLAIADLELN
-65 GLPKPEIGTEL
+65 GLSKPESEPQMIH
-76 DLQTYEQIYDLWY
+76 TYEQIYNLWY

-104 ERVFKNHII
+104 ERVFKNHIL

-121 QDIKPMDVQ
+121 QDIKPMDAQ
-130 NQMNEWHKKLVRASM
+130 NQMNIWHKKLVRASM

-160 QLISLNP
+160 QLINMNP
-167 TKVIKKPVRKKS
+167 TKVIKKPVRKES
-179 VTEDKD
+179 VREDKD

-194 KKFMAVLEN
+194 KKFMAALEN
-203 DNNFR
+203 NNNFR
-208 AYVYFRLL
+208 AFVYFRLL

-229 KWSDINLDKQTLYI
+229 KWSDIDLEKQTLYI

-250 ATGLYIQTPKTPSS
+250 ATGLYIQTPKTSSS

-270 DDKTVSVLRQYA
+270 DDKTVSILQEYKK
-282 EDAAEGLVFQSEDGG
+282 ESPDGLVFQSEDGG
-297 ILSPAKPRKWYLVAI
+297 ILSPAKPRKWYLTAM
-312 KKLPEDFKQISIHG
+312 KNLPDDFKQISIHG

-374 RFNDYVDF
+374 RFNNYVDF

>member
-1 LKQLARKEQDIR
+1 MKQLARKEQDIR
-13 IKEYTKKNGDKAYMF
+13 IKEYIKKNGEKAYMF
-28 KLYLGIDPDTSKPI
+28 KLYLGIDQDTKKPI

-50 TQREARLAIADLEIN
+50 TQREARLAIADLELN
-65 GLPKPEIGTEL
+65 GLSKPESEPQMIR
-76 DLQTYEQIYDLWY
+76 TYEQIYNLWY

-104 ERVFKNHII
+104 ERVFKNHIL

-121 QDIKPMDVQ
+121 QDIKPMDAQ
-130 NQMNEWHKKLVRASM
+130 NQMNIWHKKLVRASM

-160 QLISLNP
+160 QLINMNP
-167 TKVIKKPVRKKS
+167 TKVIKKPVRKES
-179 VTEDKD
+179 VREDKD

-194 KKFMAVLEN
+194 KKFMAALEN
-203 DNNFR
+203 NNNFR
-208 AYVYFRLL
+208 AFVYFRLL

-229 KWSDINLDKQTLYI
+229 KWSDIDLEKQTLYI

-250 ATGLYIQTPKTPSS
+250 ATGLYIQTPKTSSS

-270 DDKTVSVLRQYA
+270 DDKTVSILQEYKK
-282 EDAAEGLVFQSEDGG
+282 ESPDGLVFQSEDGG
-297 ILSPAKPRKWYLVAI
+297 ILSPAKPRKWYLTAM
-312 KKLPEDFKQISIHG
+312 KNLPDDFKQISIHG

-374 RFNDYVDF
+374 RFNNYVDF

>member
-1 LKQLARKEQDIR
+1 MAKKEQDIR
-13 IKEYTKKNGDKAYMF
+13 IKEYVKKNGEKAYMF
-28 KLYLGIDPDTSKPI
+28 KLYLGIDQDTKKPI

-50 TQREARLAIADLEIN
+50 TQREARLAIADLELN
-65 GLPKPEIGTEL
+65 GLSKPESEPQMIH
-76 DLQTYEQIYDLWY
+76 TYEQIYNLWY

-104 ERVFKNHII
+104 ERVFKNHIL

-121 QDIKPMDVQ
+121 QDIKPMDTQ
-130 NQMNEWHKKLVRASM
+130 NQMNNWHKKLVRASM

-160 QLISLNP
+160 QLINMNP
-167 TKVIKKPVRKKS
+167 TKVIKKPVRKES
-179 VTEDKD
+179 VREDKD

-194 KKFMAVLEN
+194 KKFMAALEN
-203 DNNFR
+203 NNNFR
-208 AYVYFRLL
+208 AFVYFRLL

-229 KWSDINLDKQTLYI
+229 KWSDIDLEKQTLYI

-270 DDKTVSVLRQYA
+270 DDKTVSILQEYKK
-282 EDAAEGLVFQSEDGG
+282 ESPDGLVFQSEDGG
-297 ILSPAKPRKWYLVAI
+297 ILSPAKPRKWYLTAM
-312 KKLPEDFKQISIHG
+312 KNLPDDFKQISIHG

-374 RFNDYVDF
+374 RFNNYVDF

>member
-1 LKQLARKEQDIR
+1 MARKEQDIR
-13 IKEYTKKNGDKAYMF
+13 IKEYIKKNGEKAYMF
-28 KLYLGIDPDTSKPI
+28 KLYLGIDQDTKKPI

-50 TQREARLAIADLEIN
+50 TQREARLAIADLELN
-65 GLPKPEIGTEL
+65 GLSKPESEPQMIH
-76 DLQTYEQIYDLWY
+76 TYEQIYNLWY

-104 ERVFKNHII
+104 ERVFKNHIL

-121 QDIKPMDVQ
+121 QDIKPMDAQ
-130 NQMNEWHKKLVRASM
+130 NQMNIWHKKLVRASM

-160 QLISLNP
+160 QLINMNP
-167 TKVIKKPVRKKS
+167 TKVIKKPVRKES
-179 VTEDKD
+179 VREDKD

-194 KKFMAVLEN
+194 KKFMAALEN
-203 DNNFR
+203 NNNFR
-208 AYVYFRLL
+208 AFVYFRLL
-216 AFTGMRKGESLAL
+216 AFTGIRKGESLAL
-229 KWSDINLDKQTLYI
+229 KWSDIDLEKQTLYI

-270 DDKTVSVLRQYA
+270 DDKTVSILQEYKK
-282 EDAAEGLVFQSEDGG
+282 ESPDGLVFQSEDGG
-297 ILSPAKPRKWYLVAI
+297 ILSPAKPRKWYLTAM
-312 KKLPEDFKQISIHG
+312 KNLPDDFKQISIHG

-374 RFNDYVDF
+374 RFNNYVDF

>member
-1 LKQLARKEQDIR
+1 MAKKEQDIR
-13 IKEYTKKNGDKAYMF
+13 IKEYVKKNGEKAYMF
-28 KLYLGIDPDTSKPI
+28 KLYLGIDQDTKKPI

-50 TQREARLAIADLEIN
+50 TQREARLAIADLELN
-65 GLPKPEIGTEL
+65 GLSKPESEPQMIH
-76 DLQTYEQIYDLWY
+76 TYEQIYNLWY

-104 ERVFKNHII
+104 ERVFKNHIL

-121 QDIKPMDVQ
+121 QDIKPMDAQ
-130 NQMNEWHKKLVRASM
+130 NQMNIWHKKLVRASM

-160 QLISLNP
+160 QLINMNP
-167 TKVIKKPVRKKS
+167 TKVIKKPVRKES
-179 VTEDKD
+179 VREDKD

-194 KKFMAVLEN
+194 KKFMAALEN
-203 DNNFR
+203 NNNFR
-208 AYVYFRLL
+208 AFVYFRLL

-229 KWSDINLDKQTLYI
+229 KWSDIDLEKQTLYI

-270 DDKTVSVLRQYA
+270 DDKTVSILQEYKK
-282 EDAAEGLVFQSEDGG
+282 ESPDGLVFQSEDGG
-297 ILSPAKPRKWYLVAI
+297 ILSPAKPRKWYLTAM
-312 KKLPEDFKQISIHG
+312 KNLPDDFKQISIHG

-374 RFNDYVDF
+374 RFNNYLDF

>member
-1 LKQLARKEQDIR
+1 MAKKEQDIR
-13 IKEYTKKNGDKAYMF
+13 IKEYVKKNGEKAYMF
-28 KLYLGIDPDTSKPI
+28 KLYLGIDQDTKKPI

-50 TQREARLAIADLEIN
+50 TQREARLAIADLELN
-65 GLPKPEIGTEL
+65 GLSKPESEPQMIH
-76 DLQTYEQIYDLWY
+76 TYEQIYNLWY

-104 ERVFKNHII
+104 ERVFKNHIL

-121 QDIKPMDVQ
+121 QDIKPIDAQ
-130 NQMNEWHKKLVRASM
+130 NQMNIWHKKLVRASM

-160 QLISLNP
+160 QLINMNP
-167 TKVIKKPVRKKS
+167 TKVIKKPVRKES
-179 VTEDKD
+179 VREDKD

-194 KKFMAVLEN
+194 KKFMAALEN
-203 DNNFR
+203 NNNFR
-208 AYVYFRLL
+208 AFVYFRLL

-229 KWSDINLDKQTLYI
+229 KWSDIDLEKQTLYI

-270 DDKTVSVLRQYA
+270 DDKTVSILQEYKK
-282 EDAAEGLVFQSEDGG
+282 ESPDGLVFQSEDGG
-297 ILSPAKPRKWYLVAI
+297 ILSPAKPRKWYLTAM
-312 KKLPEDFKQISIHG
+312 KNLPDDFKQISIHG

-374 RFNDYVDF
+374 RFNNYVDF